1 MPYSKNRSKNGPRS
15 NFSLLSF
22 DIQYKIIGMIQD
34 GATFAAIAADREI
47 AEAYRIR
54 GLKLVPPAISRLKK
68 SEQYKAWTA
77 QRLNN
82 CVNSVSDRLTT
93 AFLKEN
99 GALETIAEQTKVA
112 LLKLVRECVE
122 ANPEDTKEVER
133 LVRSVVNLSN
143 PAKDNQ
149 IAELK
154 RKLEEFRQRFDAS
167 EKEWQA
173 REAELEV
180 KLAEKE
186 EQLAELAAELS
197 KFKALNSGAVIEEMD
212 KFVKGE

>member
-1 MPYSKNRSKNGPRS
+1 MAYSKNRSKNGPRS
-15 NFSLLSF
+15 NFSLLPF

-54 GLKLVPPAISRLKK
+54 GLKLVQPAISRLKK

-77 QRLNN
+77 QRLKER
-82 CVNSVSDRLTT
+82 SSFTADRLTT

-99 GALETIAEQTKVA
+99 DSLDTIAEQTKVA
-112 LLKLVRECVE
+112 LLKLVQECV
-122 ANPEDTKEVER
+122 AGAEDTKEVER
-133 LVRSVVNLSN
+133 LVRSAATLSN
-143 PAKDNQ
+143 TAKDNQ
-149 IAELK
+149 ITELK

-167 EKEWQA
+167 EKEWQE

-180 KLAEKE
+180 KLAEKGRRIAELEGGSAKAGMSQETLDRVE
-186 EQLAELAAELS
+186 EQ
-197 KFKALNSGAVIEEMD
+197 IRMM
-212 KFVKGE
+212 